1 MGDAVSCVG
10 LVRGGPP
17 PPGARS
23 SAGLATVLLPPSA
36 ATVGKPRREWSL
48 PSDTERDRT
57 DMSDVLTPLSTNC
70 AFARRP
76 SPPSG
81 SPPDSVPR
89 RLRRVQSE
97 NAFALPTRS
106 PRRARMVVLPSNAF
120 LPNEPMN
127 SPVKNSPKTV
137 ALRTYRRERLLKS
150 SSLAKISIMAEKPKP
165 PAAMPRSR
173 SASSLGGHGASGL
186 TSSPSLLP
194 TNFVRRARSTPMLRG
209 GASSATP
216 DKLQSSVLRRE
227 PRLPNHVGS
236 LGASLRFPLGPEM
249 MLKTI
254 TMPPAFPV
262 SVPAAKLFVDT
273 TTGKSIHLRCS

>member
-1 MGDAVSCVG
+1 
-10 LVRGGPP
+10 
-17 PPGARS
+17 
-23 SAGLATVLLPPSA
+23 
-36 ATVGKPRREWSL
+36 
-48 PSDTERDRT
+48 
-57 DMSDVLTPLSTNC
+57 MSDVLTPLSTNC

-173 SASSLGGHGASGL
+173 SASSLG
-186 TSSPSLLP
+186 
-194 TNFVRRARSTPMLRG
+194 
-209 GASSATP
+209 
-216 DKLQSSVLRRE
+216 
-227 PRLPNHVGS
+227 
-236 LGASLRFPLGPEM
+236 ASLRFPLEPEM

-262 SVPAAKLFVDT
+262 SVPAAKLFVDP